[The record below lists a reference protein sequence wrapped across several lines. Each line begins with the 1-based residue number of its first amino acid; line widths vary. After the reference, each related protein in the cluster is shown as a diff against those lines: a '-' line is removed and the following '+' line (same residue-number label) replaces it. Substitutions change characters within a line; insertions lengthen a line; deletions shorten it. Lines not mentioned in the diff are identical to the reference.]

1 MISGEQLKNA
11 MNNLCNELN
20 DPIAGNTTALH
31 KQVIAK
37 AVQLGMKYQEQ
48 KIWEGIQIV
57 FNELHTKK

>member
-1 MISGEQLKNA
+1 MITEEQLKNK
-11 MNNLCNELN
+11 MTQLCSELN
-20 DPIAGNTTALH
+20 NPIAGNTTALH